1 MIDKKLI
8 PFGGLKKEPF
18 SGSHH
23 GMRYFFRGDDG
34 KSSTT
39 FTVYVYPEPWCFEDT
54 PDEEKESATFPL
66 SDEGMDQAIAWL
78 FERFEAEKP
87 RWINASKETMHTVN
101 SASWYASDFPDMMC
115 FQLFQ
120 SISFLFN
127 NLQKFF

>member
-101 SASWYASDFPDMMC
+101 SAS
-115 FQLFQ
+115 
-120 SISFLFN
+120 
-127 NLQKFF
+127 